1 MIPSNARQGGPAPAA
16 PGQGGRGKPSLA
28 AGGRKP
34 LRRLPLSRRAVD
46 IRVLR
51 EHREFIKTTA
61 FLLPHKAKV
70 RVLETMERLRWE
82 RMDPRL
88 RPPAGEPP
96 SLPEMTGGEMVR
108 EINWRVETL
117 PPGDAEAVARL
128 IRHATRWQAE
138 RRTKAARAWRRAAEG
153 PPPPPPR

>member
-1 MIPSNARQGGPAPAA
+1 MIPSNARQRGPVPGA
-16 PGQGGRGKPSLA
+16 PGEGGRGKPPLA
-28 AGGRKP
+28 AGGGRTP
-34 LRRLPLSRRAVD
+34 RRLPLSRRAVNL
-46 IRVLR
+46 RALR

-88 RPPAGEPP
+88 RPPAGETP
-96 SLPEMTGGEMVR
+96 SLPEMTGGEIVR

-117 PPGDAEAVARL
+117 PPGDAETVARL
-128 IRHATRWQAE
+128 IRHLTRWQAE
-138 RRTKAARAWRRAAEG
+138 RRKKAARAERSAAEG
-153 PPPPPPR
+153 PPPPSPR